1 MFNKNRSSDVDLTPN
16 TLAPE
21 PVQTAEAEA
30 PDLAQ
35 LAREGRMPLVNLMT
49 YVDQL
54 VAQGHVIAAC
64 NLYSL
69 WLAGSTD
76 PRRHLVYFNFG
87 ALLQSQGQT
96 LDAVTAY
103 QASLALNPQFSQA
116 SINLGLS
123 YERLGQVDQAMQAWA
138 QVVSQRLLDA
148 SPPVEFQTLALNHM
162 GRLHEEHRRY
172 AQAEQVL
179 QESLRINPKQPSVIQ
194 HWVHIRQKAC
204 QWPVYKELPGVSL
217 GDMVRYT
224 SPLAMLALSD
234 DPVQQLLT
242 AQSFVAR
249 TYSLTQERLCEGRQ
263 YQHTKLRIAYVSADL
278 REHAVGFL
286 LPAFFEGHD
295 RQRYELYAY
304 DYTKEENTLTRQQL
318 KAMFQEVRSIHA
330 LSDRQAAQ
338 LIVDDE
344 IDILIDLH
352 GLSSGARPGIFA
364 LHPAPKQGTYLGF
377 IGSTGMPWFDFVLAD
392 RQVLPPELAVHF
404 TEKPIYIDGTFLP
417 QAASPAQLPQV
428 SRAELGL
435 ADDAFVMGAFGNVYK
450 ITPPMFACWMQLL
463 KRIPKAVVWLI
474 DDNPQTTANLRAE
487 AVLAGVD
494 PARLVFAARTDHI
507 HFCARLRLA
516 DVFLDTYPYN
526 CGSTARDIVNAGVPL
541 VSLYGDTMVSRM
553 GLSILQS
560 VGCPQNAVR
569 TFADYED
576 AVVGVLLKKGSF
588 NKHVYEAPKEAAL
601 MHKALAQLDG
611 ADTVDTTASPLRK
624 KSLSVTGVSATP
636 KALAPAAD
644 EWAGLRVYQWGEAGQ
659 VRAPFMSLES
669 EVHLGPVSM
678 HAAVRQFLLSNTL
691 LENTFYG
698 FFPQNWAQDCGLTP
712 HALGAFARQGGGD
725 VLTLSPYWDLSC
737 LHLNPFVL
745 AEASHPGVLP
755 AAQAFCRAIGMPVDL
770 SRQVM
775 HSHNTVFVNSLVAQK
790 RFWLRWLEMSEQ
802 LDSLASQPGTL
813 LCDLLQVPAL
823 YQGEEVTIKEVLQAH
838 LLDLLLLQ
846 GGWSVKA
853 FPIFELP
860 PSAPSSAGLEAQAV
874 MANALKHMHAASG
887 EVRYLAQF
895 EELQRDLRVQGL
907 LPETR
912 NF

>member
-1 MFNKNRSSDVDLTPN
+1 MDLNPN
-16 TLAPE
+16 TVAQE
-21 PVQTAEAEA
+21 PTQAAEA

-35 LAREGRMPLVNLMT
+35 LAREGRMPLVNLMA
-49 YVDQL
+49 YVEQL
-54 VAQGHVIAAC
+54 STEGHVQAAC

-69 WLAGSTD
+69 WLAGSSD

-96 LDAVTAY
+96 AEAVAAY
-103 QASLALNPQFSQA
+103 QASLSLSPQFSQA

-123 YERLGQVDQAMQAWA
+123 FERLGQVEQAMQAWS
-138 QVVSQRLLDA
+138 QVVGQRFMDD
-148 SPPVEFQTLALNHM
+148 SPTVEFQTLALNHM
-162 GRLHEEHRRY
+162 GRLHEENRRY
-172 AQAEQVL
+172 EQAEQVL
-179 QESLRINPKQPSVIQ
+179 EESLRLNPKQPGVIQ

-204 QWPVYKELPGVSL
+204 QWPVYKELPGISL
-217 GDMVRYT
+217 GEMVRYT

-249 TYSLTQERLCEGRQ
+249 TYSLKEERLCEGRQ
-263 YQHTKLRIAYVSADL
+263 YQHAKLRIGYVSADL

-295 RQRYELYAY
+295 TQRYELYAY

-318 KAMFQEVRSIHA
+318 KAMFKQVRPIHA

-338 LIVDDE
+338 LILEDE

-392 RQVLPPELAVHF
+392 RHVLPPELAVHF

-417 QAASPAQLPQV
+417 QAASPDQLPQV

-450 ITPPMFACWMQLL
+450 ITPPMFACWMKLL
-463 KRIPKAVVWLI
+463 KRIPQAVVWLI
-474 DDNPQTTANLRAE
+474 DDNPQTTANLRAQ
-487 AVLAGVD
+487 AVLAEVD
-494 PARLVFAARTDHI
+494 PARLVFAARTDHL

-516 DVFLDTYPYN
+516 DVFLDSYPYN

-560 VGCPQNAVR
+560 VGCAQNAVR

-576 AVVGVLLKKGSF
+576 TVVGVFLKKGSSS
-588 NKHVYEAPKEAAL
+588 KQSYEPPKESAL

-611 ADTVDTTASPLRK
+611 LGTVDKSTDSPLRK
-624 KSLSVTGVSATP
+624 KSLSATGVTAMPEATAPGASAR
-636 KALAPAAD
+636 
-644 EWAGLRVYQWGEAGQ
+644 AGLRVYQWGNTDQ
-659 VRAPFMSLES
+659 VHPPFMPLEPH
-669 EVHLGPVSM
+669 VPHVPHGVGQM
-678 HAAVRQFLLSNTL
+678 HEAMREFLLSNTL
-691 LENTFYG
+691 LEHTFYG
-698 FFPQNWAQDCGLTP
+698 FFPHNWSEACGLSGQ
-712 HALGAFARQGGGD
+712 ALSAFVHLGEGD
-725 VLTLSPYWDLSC
+725 VLTMSPCWDLSC

-755 AAQAFCRAIGMPVDL
+755 AAQAFCQAIGLQVDL

-775 HSHNTVFVNSLVAQK
+775 HSQNTVFGHSLVAKK

-802 LDSLASQPGTL
+802 LASLAKQPGTPMY
-813 LCDLLQVPAL
+813 DLLQVPANH
-823 YQGEEVTIKEVLQAH
+823 QGQVLSVKQVLQAR

-846 GGWSVKA
+846 GGWSVKTY
-853 FPIFELP
+853 PIFDLK
-860 PSAPSSAGLEAQAV
+860 PSVPQSAGLEAQAV
-874 MANALKHMHAASG
+874 KANALKHMHAASG
-887 EVRYLAQF
+887 EARYLVQF
-895 EELQRDLRVQGL
+895 EQLQHDLRGQGL
-907 LPETR
+907 LPEAS

>member
-1 MFNKNRSSDVDLTPN
+1 VDLIPN
-16 TLAPE
+16 TVAQE
-21 PVQTAEAEA
+21 PTQAAEA

-35 LAREGRMPLVNLMT
+35 LAREGRMPLVNLMA
-49 YVDQL
+49 YVEQL
-54 VAQGHVIAAC
+54 STEGHVQAAC

-69 WLAGSTD
+69 WLAGSSD

-96 LDAVTAY
+96 VEAVAAY
-103 QASLALNPQFSQA
+103 QASLSLNPQFSQA

-123 YERLGQVDQAMQAWA
+123 FERLGQVEQAMQAWS
-138 QVVSQRLLDA
+138 QVVAQRFMDD
-148 SPPVEFQTLALNHM
+148 SPTVEFQTLALNHM

-172 AQAEQVL
+172 EQAEQVL
-179 QESLRINPKQPSVIQ
+179 EESLRLNPKQPGVIQ

-204 QWPVYKELPGVSL
+204 QWPVYKELPGISL
-217 GDMVRYT
+217 GEMVRYT

-234 DPVQQLLT
+234 NPVQQLLT

-249 TYSLTQERLCEGRQ
+249 TYSLKEERLCEGRQ
-263 YQHTKLRIAYVSADL
+263 YQHAKLRIGYVSADL

-286 LPAFFEGHD
+286 LPAFFEGHAT
-295 RQRYELYAY
+295 QRYELYAY
-304 DYTKEENTLTRQQL
+304 DYTKEENTATRQQL
-318 KAMFQEVRSIHA
+318 IAMFKQVRPIHA

-338 LIVDDE
+338 LILEDE
-344 IDILIDLH
+344 IDILVDLH

-392 RQVLPPELAVHF
+392 RHVLPPELAVHF

-417 QAASPAQLPQV
+417 QAASPDQLPQV

-450 ITPPMFACWMQLL
+450 ITPSMFACWMKLL
-463 KRIPKAVVWLI
+463 QRIPQAVVWLI
-474 DDNPQTTANLRAE
+474 DDNPQTTANLRAQ
-487 AVLAGVD
+487 AVRAGVD
-494 PARLVFAARTDHI
+494 PARLVFAARTDHV

-516 DVFLDTYPYN
+516 DVFLDSYPYN

-576 AVVGVLLKKGSF
+576 AVLGVFLKKGSS

-611 ADTVDTTASPLRK
+611 ADAVDTTASPLRK
-624 KSLSVTGVSATP
+624 KSLSATGVSATP
-636 KALAPAAD
+636 EALAPAAD
-644 EWAGLRVYQWGEAGQ
+644 EWAGLRVYQWGDADQ
-659 VRAPFMSLES
+659 VNAPFMPLES
-669 EVHLGPVSM
+669 QVHLGPVSM

-691 LENTFYG
+691 LEHVFYG
-698 FFPQNWAQDCGLTP
+698 FFPQNWTEECGLSH
-712 HALGAFARQGGGD
+712 HALSAFASQGGGD
-725 VLTLSPYWDLSC
+725 VLTVSPCWDLSC

-745 AEASHPGVLP
+745 AEAAHPGVLP
-755 AAQAFCRAIGMPVDL
+755 AAQAFCQSIGLPVDL
-770 SRQVM
+770 SRCVM
-775 HSHNTVFVNSLVAQK
+775 HSHNTVFGHSLLAKK

-802 LDSLASQPGTL
+802 LASLAKQPGTPIY
-813 LCDLLQVPAL
+813 DLLQVPANL
-823 YQGEEVTIKEVLQAH
+823 EGREVSVKEVLQSL

-846 GGWSVKA
+846 GGWSVKTY
-853 FPIFELP
+853 PVFELK

-887 EVRYLAQF
+887 EARYLAQF
-895 EELQRDLRVQGL
+895 EQLQHGLRGQGL